1 MADDKRNILLLSKD
15 DLNAFLKRI
24 SAKAYIANQIYNWIF
39 KKFVF
44 NFDEMLNIS
53 KDMRAILKSEFY
65 FDLPEISTI
74 QKSNDGTKK
83 YLLKLKDGM
92 FIEMVLIPNLKK
104 NTVCI
109 SSQVG
114 CARNCNFCATA
125 KLGLVRNLTVAEIV
139 GQILLVSG
147 DLFPNKLTNIV
158 FMGMGEPLD
167 NYDNVVESIRFI
179 NREDTLL
186 FSPRR
191 ITISTSGVIPGIER
205 LANENLNVKLAVSLN
220 SAINEKRDEIMPINT
235 IYPLEKLK
243 NQLLNFRKKS
253 NFRITFEYI
262 MIANFNMSNSDIK
275 ALRKFVGDISCKIN
289 LIPWNPVENLP
300 YKSPSKHEIENFR
313 NKLSENLNFAITL
326 RNSRGQDI
334 DAACGQLVAKKISRE
349 R

>member
-1 MADDKRNILLLSKD
+1 MADDRQNILSLSKD
-15 DLNAFLKRI
+15 ELILFLRRI
-24 SAKAYIANQIYNWIF
+24 SAKTYVANQIFNWIY

-44 NFDEMLNIS
+44 DFDEMLNIS
-53 KDMRAILKSEFY
+53 KDMRAILKSEFH
-65 FDLPEISTI
+65 FDLPEILTI
-74 QKSNDGTKK
+74 QKSEDGTKK

-92 FIEMVLIPNLKK
+92 FVEMVMIPNSKK
-104 NTVCI
+104 KTVCI

-125 KLGLVRNLTVAEIV
+125 KMGLVRNLTVSEIV
-139 GQILLVSG
+139 AQILLVSK
-147 DLFPNKLTNIV
+147 DLFPEKLTNIV

-167 NYDNVVESIRFI
+167 NYENVVQAIRFI
-179 NREDTLL
+179 NKDETLL

-191 ITISTSGVIPGIER
+191 ITISTSGVIPGIEK

-220 SAINEKRDEIMPINT
+220 SGVNEKRNEIMPINKT
-235 IYPLEKLK
+235 YPLENLK
-243 NQLLNFRKKS
+243 KALLNFRKKS

-262 MIANFNMSNSDIK
+262 MISNFNMADSDIK
-275 ALRKFVGDISCKIN
+275 ALRRFVGDISCKVN

-300 YKSPSKHEIENFR
+300 YKSPSNSEIEKFR
-313 NKLSENLNFAITL
+313 NKLLKNLNIAITL